1 MTSETADNLAGFS
14 RARLKVLAAWAARVG
29 LARKLVYA
37 LMLAAAAMG
46 IATYAV
52 LTGSGLSSPDPTL
65 VLVILY
71 LDLVLLLILAVVV
84 ARRGVAVWIARR
96 KGSAGSRLH
105 TRLVLMFALVAAT
118 PAIIMAVF
126 SALFFDLGIQEW
138 FDKQVRTAVNES
150 LDVAEAYLREHQQNI
165 RADALAMAND
175 ISREGPSVLGNPKR
189 FTQIMNTQAALRSLS
204 EAVVFD
210 ESGHVVVQA
219 GFSFALE
226 FEPLPNWALESARN
240 HEVAILTSE
249 SDDRVRALVK
259 LDNFDNAY
267 LYVGRLVDP
276 KVVGHVQTTQRV
288 VSTYQKLEGRRS
300 GLQAAF
306 VMIFIM
312 VALLL
317 LLAAVLVGLMLAT
330 QLARPISGL
339 VEAAEKVRSGDLT
352 ARVEE
357 GPQDD
362 ELGTLSRAF
371 NRMTGQ
377 LEGQRTELVEAN
389 RQLDMRRRFTEA
401 VLSGVS
407 AGVIGLDQSG
417 CINLPNRSASQLLGI
432 ALDHMIGTEL
442 SDVVPEMAPLLRK
455 ARRRTERIVES
466 QITVLAGGRPRML
479 LVRIATEKAEGEIKG
494 FVVTFDDVTELL
506 SAQRKAAWADVARRI
521 AHEIKNPLTPI
532 QLSAERLKRKYLRE
546 IKSDPETFT
555 ICTDTIVRQVAD
567 IGRMVDEFSSFARM
581 PAPVMAEEDLA
592 ELCRRAVFLQQTAH
606 PNVDFVYHP
615 ADGPIR
621 IRCDGRQIGQALTN
635 LLQNAAE
642 ALEGREH
649 EANNKSVGRVA
660 LRIVREGDR
669 TIVEIE
675 DDGPGFPKHL
685 RERLTEPYVT
695 TRAKGTGLGL
705 AIVKKI
711 MEDHRGDLILADRD
725 GGGARVRLVFSKATS
740 TDAPP
745 GDGEVETPSGS
756 ETERVL
762 AHGS

>member
-14 RARLKVLAAWAARVG
+14 RARLKVLAAWATRVG

-339 VEAAEKVRSGDLT
+339 VESAEKVRSGDLT

-555 ICTDTIVRQVAD
+555 ICKTTLNAWGFR
-567 IGRMVDEFSSFARM
+567 
-581 PAPVMAEEDLA
+581 PA
-592 ELCRRAVFLQQTAH
+592 
-606 PNVDFVYHP
+606 
-615 ADGPIR
+615 
-621 IRCDGRQIGQALTN
+621 
-635 LLQNAAE
+635 
-642 ALEGREH
+642 
-649 EANNKSVGRVA
+649 S
-660 LRIVREGDR
+660 
-669 TIVEIE
+669 
-675 DDGPGFPKHL
+675 
-685 RERLTEPYVT
+685 RL
-695 TRAKGTGLGL
+695 
-705 AIVKKI
+705 
-711 MEDHRGDLILADRD
+711 
-725 GGGARVRLVFSKATS
+725 KATS
-740 TDAPP
+740 L
-745 GDGEVETPSGS
+745 PSPS
-756 ETERVL
+756 TSPRWI
-762 AHGS
+762 

>member
-14 RARLKVLAAWAARVG
+14 RARLKVLAAWATRVG

-165 RADALAMAND
+165 RADVLAMAND

-210 ESGHVVVQA
+210 DSGHVVAQA

-276 KVVGHVQTTQRV
+276 KVIGHVQTTQRV

-432 ALDHMIGTEL
+432 AFDHMIGTEL

-466 QITVLAGGRPRML
+466 QITVLAGGRPRTL

-581 PAPVMAEEDLA
+581 PAPVMAEEDLV

-606 PNVDFVYHP
+606 PNVDFDCDP
-615 ADGPIR
+615 ADGPVR

-642 ALEGREH
+642 ALEGH
-649 EANNKSVGRVA
+649 KQEARNKFVGRVT

-695 TRAKGTGLGL
+695 TRTKGTGLGL

-725 GGGARVRLVFSKATS
+725 GGGARVRLVFSTAAS
-740 TDAPP
+740 TDTP
-745 GDGEVETPSGS
+745 GDGDAETQSGS

>member
-1 MTSETADNLAGFS
+1 MTSETADNLAEVS
-14 RARLKVLAAWAARVG
+14 RVRLKALAAWAARVG

-37 LMLAAAAMG
+37 LMLAAGGMG
-46 IATYAV
+46 IATYAAF
-52 LTGSGLSSPDPTL
+52 TGSGLSAPDPTL

-71 LDLVLLLILAVVV
+71 GDLVLLLVLAVVV
-84 ARRGVAVWIARR
+84 ARRVVAVWIARR

-105 TRLVLMFALVAAT
+105 TRLVLMFGLVAAT

-150 LDVAEAYLREHQQNI
+150 LAVAEAYLREHQQNI

-175 ISREGPSVLGNPKR
+175 INREGPSVLGNPKR
-189 FTQIMNTQAALRSLS
+189 FGQIMNTQAALRSLS

-210 ESGHVVVQA
+210 GSGHVVAQA

-240 HEVAILTSE
+240 HEVAIVTSE
-249 SDDRVRALVK
+249 NDDRVRALVK
-259 LDNFDNAY
+259 LDSFEDAY

-276 KVVGHVQTTQRV
+276 KVVGHVQSTQRV

-306 VMIFIM
+306 VMIFSM

-330 QLARPISGL
+330 QLARPISRL

-377 LEGQRTELVEAN
+377 LEEQRTELVEAN
-389 RQLDMRRRFTEA
+389 RQLDMRWRFTEA

-417 CINLPNRSASQLLGI
+417 RINLPNRSASQLLGI
-432 ALDHMIGTEL
+432 AFDRMIGTEL
-442 SDVVPEMAPLLRK
+442 SDVVPEMAALVRK

-466 QITVLAGGRPRML
+466 QISVLAGGRPRTL
-479 LVRIATEKAEGEIKG
+479 LVRIATEKADGEIKG

-555 ICTDTIVRQVAD
+555 ICTDTIVRQVGD

-592 ELCRRAVFLQQTAH
+592 DLCRRAVFLQRTAH
-606 PNVDFVYHP
+606 PKVNFACEVPERPVLVS
-615 ADGPIR
+615 
-621 IRCDGRQIGQALTN
+621 CDGRQIGQALTN

-642 ALEGREH
+642 ALEGMERGGRG
-649 EANNKSVGRVA
+649 KSLGNVA
-660 LRIVREGDR
+660 LRIVHEGDR
-669 TIVEIE
+669 TVVEIE

-695 TRAKGTGLGL
+695 TRSKGTGLGL

-711 MEDHRGDLILADRD
+711 MEDHGGDLILADRE
-725 GGGARVRLVFSKATS
+725 GGGARVRLVFNKAMTAE
-740 TDAPP
+740 APAEDEAESP
-745 GDGEVETPSGS
+745 IGPK
-756 ETERVL
+756 TERVL